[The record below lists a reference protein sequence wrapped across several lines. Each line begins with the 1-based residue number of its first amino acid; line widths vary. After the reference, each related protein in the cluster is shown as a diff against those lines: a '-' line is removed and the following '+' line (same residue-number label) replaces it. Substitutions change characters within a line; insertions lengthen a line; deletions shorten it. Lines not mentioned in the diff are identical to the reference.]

1 METGRLETKKKKEEL
16 QTAISRIQRMEG
28 YLDELLRASAT
39 DRQVVYEDAE
49 LQEKLSALTEYY
61 ENGQWLQDYD
71 RDARGELP
79 KDLKRGILAQ
89 DTLYDFIFSLQFKD
103 F

>member
-1 METGRLETKKKKEEL
+1 METERKKTKEKEQEL
-16 QTAISRIQRMEG
+16 QTAISRIQKMEG
-28 YLDELLRASAT
+28 YLDELLFVSAT
-39 DRQVVYEDAE
+39 DRQSVYEDAE
-49 LQEKLSALTEYY
+49 LQKKLSALTEYY

-71 RDARGELP
+71 RDANGELP

-89 DTLYDFIFSLQFKD
+89 DTLYDFIFSLQFND

>member
-1 METGRLETKKKKEEL
+1 MNKDRKEKKEKQQEL
-16 QTAISRIQRMEG
+16 QHAISRIQKMEG
-28 YLDELLRASAT
+28 YLDELLHVAAT
-39 DRQVVYEDAE
+39 DRQAVYEDAK
-49 LQEKLSALTEYY
+49 LQKKLSALIEYY

-71 RDARGELP
+71 RDAEGELP

-89 DTLYDFIFSLQFKD
+89 DTLYDFIFSLQFTD